1 MSDARAGDSEAWFAP
16 HMDVCGR
23 IIHAFRSARARVD
36 VCVFTVTDD
45 RITRAILDAH
55 RRGVKI
61 RVVSDDDKSGDLG
74 SDIERL
80 AEAGVSVRID
90 RTPVHMHHKFAI
102 FDGDMLMTG
111 SYNWTRSANDEN
123 HENLLVTFDPALV
136 AAYTKELERV
146 WSQAMPV

>member
-1 MSDARAGDSEAWFAP
+1 M
-16 HMDVCGR
+16 
-23 IIHAFRSARARVD
+23 
-36 VCVFTVTDD
+36 
-45 RITRAILDAH
+45 
-55 RRGVKI
+55 KI